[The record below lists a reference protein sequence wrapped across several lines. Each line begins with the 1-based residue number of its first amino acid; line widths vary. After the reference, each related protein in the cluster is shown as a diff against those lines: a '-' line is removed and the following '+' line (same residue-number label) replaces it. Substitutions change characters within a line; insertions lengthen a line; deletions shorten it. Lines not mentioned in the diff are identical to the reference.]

1 MFDRSRSLALHLF
14 EHVHGESR
22 DRGQAMVDLR
32 AMYDRAGLSIAANEL
47 PDYLPLFLEF
57 LSVMPARAAASLLG
71 EAVHVVAALQQRLA
85 ERGSAYA
92 GVMAALA
99 SLAASPAKRGA
110 IDEVLAVLKP
120 EADSVE
126 ALDRQW
132 EEEAVRFTA
141 AGAPDG
147 AGAPA
152 GCGR

>member
-1 MFDRSRSLALHLF
+1 LEIDAR
-14 EHVHGESR
+14 
-22 DRGQAMVDLR
+22 
-32 AMYDRAGLSIAANEL
+32 EL

-57 LSVMPARAAASLLG
+57 LSVMPAKAAASLLG

-92 GVMAALA
+92 SVMAAVA
-99 SLAASPAKRGA
+99 ALAAEPASRGA
-110 IDEVLAVLKP
+110 VDEVLAVLKP
-120 EADSVE
+120 EADSLE

-141 AGAPDG
+141 AGSPDG